1 MFVTEDLREK
11 VDHILRTLDERAG
24 WLMQVRDLPDDKWN
38 ERELLWAAERAMH
51 VAVECSIDA
60 ANEIIDALVM
70 REPGS
75 YEDIL
80 RVLME
85 EGVVS
90 RDWFEAY
97 VGVLAF
103 RDKLVRRYTSL
114 SGGEVVEAVR
124 TYAPLFQP
132 YAAALR
138 AYLGI
143 A

>member
-1 MFVTEDLREK
+1 MFVTERLREK
-11 VDHILRTLDERAG
+11 VDHILRTLEERAS
-24 WLMQVRDLPDDKWN
+24 WLMEV
-38 ERELLWAAERAMH
+38 RELPEAEWEGPALVWAAERAMH
-51 VAVECSIDA
+51 VAIECTVDA

-85 EGVVS
+85 EGVVTKE
-90 RDWFEAY
+90 WFEAY

-103 RDKLVRRYTSL
+103 REKLVRGYTSL
-114 SGGEVVEAVR
+114 PGSEVVQAVR
-124 TYAPLFQP
+124 VYAPLFQP
-132 YAAALR
+132 YAAAVR
-138 AYLGI
+138 NYLEI

>member
-1 MFVTEDLREK
+1 MFITERLREK
-11 VDHILRTLDERAG
+11 VDHILRTMEERAS
-24 WLMQVRDLPDDKWN
+24 WLMEVRELPDAQW
-38 ERELLWAAERAMH
+38 EGPTLVWAAERAMH
-51 VAVECSIDA
+51 VAIECSVDA
-60 ANEIIDALVM
+60 GNEIIDALVM

-90 RDWFEAY
+90 REWFDAY
-97 VGVLAF
+97 VGVLEF
-103 RDKLVRRYTSL
+103 RDKLVRGYTSL
-114 SGGEVVEAVR
+114 PGSDVVQAVR

-132 YAAALR
+132 YAAAVR